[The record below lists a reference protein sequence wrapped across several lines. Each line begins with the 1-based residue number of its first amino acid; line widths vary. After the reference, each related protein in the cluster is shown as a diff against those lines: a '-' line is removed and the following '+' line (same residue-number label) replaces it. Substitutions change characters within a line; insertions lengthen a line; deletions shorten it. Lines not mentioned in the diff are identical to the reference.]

1 MDLTIFLNVTLS
13 DLSTKLSL
21 GTGERG
27 NEFAEWHVAWLA
39 E

>member
-1 MDLTIFLNVTLS
+1 MDLTIFLNVTLN

-21 GTGERG
+21 SAGKRG
-27 NEFAEWHVAWLA
+27 NEFAEWHVGWLA